1 MPHYNLHN
9 YLIQPMA
16 YPRRFR
22 VALSFPGEHRKRVG
36 AVAKALATKLG
47 QDKILYDK
55 WYGAEF
61 ARPNLDLYL
70 PKLYHD
76 DSDLIVFFLCKE
88 YNAKEWCGLEW
99 RAARDLLKQ
108 RKDDQLMFL
117 RLDDADI
124 SGLYSIDGYLD
135 INKMKDGQVAAAILQ
150 RLALPASSTNGR
162 QAHRVFISKLP
173 TVNSLLI
180 GRGEQIEFLDRAW
193 ADPETNFLQIIAP
206 GGTGKTALMDK
217 WFRRLLREE
226 EATVFGWSFYS
237 QGTSEQRQGASSDRF
252 FAEIMSWLNISL
264 PSTASVYAKAEAVAS
279 RLREEKMLLILDGI
293 EPMQDSA
300 GFLRDSAL
308 KALLQELST
317 KNAGLVLCTTR
328 VRLDLPDDPP
338 RVLSVDLDNL
348 TPENG
353 AEYLRHLGVHGE
365 PQELEQASKNSDNHA
380 LALTLLGTYLVDFLH
395 GDIRRRVEIREL
407 MVDEAKYGP
416 HAQRM
421 MAAYERMFQGKPE
434 AALLRA
440 LGYFDRPAEPVA
452 LKLVLPKMKERPYQ
466 AALNRLH
473 QARLVLSKNISEPV
487 DCHPLI
493 REHFAAVMRA
503 TAAEEF
509 REGHSKLYEHYCKQ
523 APHQPDTLDEMT
535 PLFYAVYHGCQA
547 ERHQEALDT
556 VYWERIRRGQT
567 AFLTKKLG
575 AFGTNLSLLANF
587 FETPWSQPVTG
598 FSEAYQAWVVG
609 NAGFTLRAL
618 GRLADALEPMR
629 SGAEADVAM
638 KHWENVSISYRNL
651 SQLLLVL
658 GQVHAAIQTARQAVE
673 FADRSEDQFERLAER
688 TALADALFQSG
699 NLVEAADIFA
709 EAENMQKELA
719 PEYPVLTSVQ
729 GFLFCALLLDQGKL
743 SEVIRRAS
751 AALRMAER
759 NHLLLDIGLDHLSLG
774 RAYPPSSPESVH
786 HLNWAIDFLRRAGTL
801 HYLPLSLL
809 ARGTP
814 RDLDE
819 VFRIASRSGMKLHLT
834 DYHLASARFA
844 LKNHELAKAREHTDK
859 AATLIDETGYHRRDK
874 ALAELRAEIKKLGN

>member
-1 MPHYNLHN
+1 MP
-9 YLIQPMA
+9 

-22 VALSFPGEHRKRVG
+22 VALSFPGEHRKRVENI
-36 AVAKALATKLG
+36 ALVLARQLG
-47 QDKILYDK
+47 QDKILYDQ
-55 WYGAEF
+55 WLDAEL
-61 ARPNLDLYL
+61 AKP
-70 PKLYHD
+70 
-76 DSDLIVFFLCKE
+76 DSDLDLENLYRDESQLVVFFFCEAYSK
-88 YNAKEWCGLEW
+88 KPWCGVEW
-99 RAARDLLKQ
+99 RIGRELRFRGEANRV
-108 RKDDQLMFL
+108 MCL
-117 RLDDADI
+117 RLDQAEI
-124 SGLYSIDGYLD
+124 PGLSPLDGYIDIANMPNGHVADRILKRLD
-135 INKMKDGQVAAAILQ
+135 LLTLSINGAKQ
-150 RLALPASSTNGR
+150 
-162 QAHRVFISKLP
+162 HRVFVSKLP

-217 WFRRLLREE
+217 WFRRHLRED

-237 QGTSEQRQGASSDRF
+237 QGTSEQRQAASSDPF
-252 FAEIMSWLNISL
+252 FAEITSWLNISV
-264 PSTASVYAKAEAVAS
+264 PPTASVYAKAEAVAS
-279 RLREEKMLLILDGI
+279 RLRKEKMLLILDGI

-353 AEYLRHLGVHGE
+353 AEYLGHLGVHGE
-365 PQELEQASKNSDNHA
+365 QQELERASKDCGNHA

-407 MVDEAKYGP
+407 MVDEAKYGA
-416 HAQRM
+416 HARRM

-434 AALLRA
+434 AAILRA
-440 LGYFDRPAEPVA
+440 LGYFDRPAEPAA
-452 LKLVLPKMKERPYQ
+452 LKLVLPKMKERPYR

-473 QARLVLSKNISEPV
+473 QARLVLSKDVSEPV

-535 PLFYAVYHGCQA
+535 PLFYAVYHGCQGG
-547 ERHQEALDT
+547 RHQEAFNT
-556 VYWERIRRGQT
+556 VYWERIQRGQT
-567 AFLTKKLG
+567 GFLINMLG
-575 AFGTNLSLLANF
+575 AFGSNLSLLANF
-587 FETPWSQPVTG
+587 FETPWSQPVTNL
-598 FSEAYQAWVVG
+598 SEAQHSWIVVA
-609 NAGFTLRAL
+609 AGLTLRAL

-629 SGAEADVAM
+629 SGAEAAVSRKD
-638 KHWENVSISYRNL
+638 WENASIDYSNL

-658 GQVHAAIQTARQAVE
+658 GQVQPGIDAARQAVE
-673 FADRSEDQFERLAER
+673 FADRSEVPFQRRYKR
-688 TALADALFQSG
+688 TVLADALFQSG
-699 NLVEAADIFA
+699 NLVDAADLFA
-709 EAENMQKELA
+709 EAEKMQKEQQ
-719 PEYPVLTSVQ
+719 PKYPVLYSLG
-729 GFLFCALLLDQGKL
+729 GFQLCILLLDQGKL
-743 SEVIRRAS
+743 AEVIQRAS
-751 AALRMAER
+751 ATLRVVEEQ
-759 NHLLLDIGLDHLSLG
+759 HWLLDIGLDHISLG
-774 RAYPPSSPESVH
+774 RAYPPGSPDSVH
-786 HLNWAIDFLRRAGTL
+786 HLNQAVDFLRRAGAL
-801 HYLPLSLL
+801 DYLPLGLL

-814 RDLDE
+814 ADLDE

-834 DYHLASARFA
+834 DYQLASARLA
-844 LKNHELAKAREHTDK
+844 LKDHNLAKAREHTDK
-859 AATLIDETGYHRRDK
+859 AAALIDETGYHRRDK
-874 ALAELRAEIKKLGN
+874 ALAELRAEIENLDN

>member
-1 MPHYNLHN
+1 
-9 YLIQPMA
+9 MA
-16 YPRRFR
+16 YSRRFR
-22 VALSFPGEHRKRVG
+22 VALSFPGEHRKRVE
-36 AVAKALATKLG
+36 AVALALAPKLG
-47 QDKILYDK
+47 RDKILYDK

-61 ARPNLDLYL
+61 ARANLDLYL
-70 PKLYHD
+70 SKLYHD
-76 DSDLIVFFLCKE
+76 DSDLVVFFLCKE
-88 YNAKEWCGLEW
+88 YNAKDWCGLEW
-99 RAARDLLKQ
+99 RAGRDLLLKK
-108 RKDDQLMFL
+108 KDDRLMFL
-117 RLDDADI
+117 RFDREETP
-124 SGLYSIDGYLD
+124 GLYGIDGSLE
-135 INKMKDGQVAAAILQ
+135 INTMEDGQVAAAILQ
-150 RLALPASSTNGR
+150 RLALLAPSTNGS

-193 ADPETNFLQIIAP
+193 ADPETNFIQIIAP

-217 WFRRLLREE
+217 WFRRHLD

-264 PSTASVYAKAEAVAS
+264 PSAASVYATAEAVAS

-353 AEYLRHLGVHGE
+353 AEYLRHLGVDGE
-365 PQELEQASKNSDNHA
+365 QQELEQASKDSDNHA
-380 LALTLLGTYLVDFLH
+380 LALTLLGTYLVDFLQ

-407 MVDEAKYGP
+407 MVDEAKYGR
-416 HAQRM
+416 HARRM

-434 AALLRA
+434 AAILRA
-440 LGYFDRPAEPVA
+440 LGYFDRPAEPAA

-473 QARLVLSKNISEPV
+473 QARLVLSKELSESV

-509 REGHSKLYEHYCKQ
+509 REGHSKLYEHYCEQ
-523 APHQPDTLDEMT
+523 APDQPDTLDEMT
-535 PLFYAVYHGCQA
+535 PLFYAVYHGCLA
-547 ERHQEALDT
+547 GRHQEAFET
-556 VYWERIRRGQT
+556 IYRGRICRYKT
-567 AFLTKKLG
+567 DFLIKMLG

-587 FETPWSQPVTG
+587 FETPWSRPVTNL
-598 FSEAYQAWVVG
+598 SEANQAWIVG

-629 SGAEADVAM
+629 SGAEDGVSM
-638 KHWENVSISYRNL
+638 KDWHHASIIYGNL

-658 GQVHAAIQTARQAVE
+658 GQAHPAIDAACQGVE
-673 FADRSEDQFERLAER
+673 YADRSEDQAQRLLEGLISLMLSSS
-688 TALADALFQSG
+688 LA
-699 NLVEAADIFA
+699 IWW
-709 EAENMQKELA
+709 K
-719 PEYPVLTSVQ
+719 PKT
-729 GFLFCALLLDQGKL
+729 
-743 SEVIRRAS
+743 
-751 AALRMAER
+751 
-759 NHLLLDIGLDHLSLG
+759 
-774 RAYPPSSPESVH
+774 SSPRPKRYKRNYGRSTQ
-786 HLNWAIDFLRRAGTL
+786 FS
-801 HYLPLSLL
+801 LPYEAFTS
-809 ARGTP
+809 APCYWTKR
-814 RDLDE
+814 
-819 VFRIASRSGMKLHLT
+819 SRPK
-834 DYHLASARFA
+834 
-844 LKNHELAKAREHTDK
+844 
-859 AATLIDETGYHRRDK
+859 
-874 ALAELRAEIKKLGN
+874 